1 MTHPHP
7 APALT
12 VVGLLSGTSYDA
24 VDAAVC
30 DLRLAGDELLLHPR
44 GLHSAA
50 FPDELR
56 RAVAACLPPA
66 QTTVAEVCRLDTELG
81 RFFGRVAAEAVDAAA
96 GGRADL
102 VVSHGQT
109 VYHWVEGR
117 RPRGTLQLGNPAW
130 IAEASGLPVVSDVR
144 VRDIARG
151 GQGAPLA
158 STLDALLLL
167 ADEPGGAGGAG
178 GAPRRGALNLGGI
191 ANITVRGRSGEVVA
205 YDLGPA
211 NALIDAAVADGT
223 DGAETMDT
231 DGARAR
237 RGTVDRELLR
247 RLLDEP
253 YYALAAPK
261 STGKELFHGGYLR
274 ERVAAHAAA
283 TGRRPGLD
291 DLVATV
297 TELTAR
303 LAAAACRE
311 HGVGELVVS
320 GGGVRNPA
328 LTARL
333 AELCA
338 PARVSRIED
347 HGLSSQGKEGYLFAL
362 LGFLTVCGLPASV
375 PSATGAHEPAL
386 LGSITP
392 GARPLRLPEPAA
404 KAPVRLRVV

>member
-1 MTHPHP
+1 MTDPHP

-12 VVGLLSGTSYDA
+12 VLGLLSGTSYDA

-30 DLRLAGDELLLHPR
+30 DLRLAGDELHLHPR
-44 GLHSAA
+44 GLHSVP

-56 RAVAACLPPA
+56 RGVAACLPPA
-66 QTTVAEVCRLDTELG
+66 RTTVAEVCRLDTELG
-81 RFFGRVAAEAVDAAA
+81 RFFGRVAAEAVETAA
-96 GGRADL
+96 GGHADL

-117 RPRGTLQLGNPAW
+117 QARGTLQLGNAAW
-130 IAEASGLPVVSDVR
+130 IAEATGLPVVSDVR

-167 ADEPGGAGGAG
+167 GDGPG
-178 GAPRRGALNLGGI
+178 PRRGALNLGGI
-191 ANITVRGRSGEVVA
+191 ANVTVRGGSGEVVA

-211 NALIDAAVADGT
+211 NALIDAAVTDGT

-247 RLLDEP
+247 RLLAEP

-261 STGKELFHGGYLR
+261 STGKELFHGAYLR
-274 ERVAAHAAA
+274 EQVAAHAAS
-283 TGRRPGLD
+283 TGGGAAGRPALD

-297 TELTAR
+297 TELTAE
-303 LAAAACRE
+303 LVAAACRE
-311 HGVGELVVS
+311 YGLEELVVS

-328 LTARL
+328 LMARL

-338 PARVSRIED
+338 PARVSLIED

-375 PSATGAHEPAL
+375 PSATGAREAAP

>member
-1 MTHPHP
+1 MTDPHP

-30 DLRLAGDELLLHPR
+30 DLRLAGDDLLLHPR
-44 GLHSAA
+44 GLHSAP
-50 FPDELR
+50 FPGELR

-66 QTTVAEVCRLDTELG
+66 HTTMAEVCRLDTELG
-81 RFFGRVAAEAVDAAA
+81 RFFGRVAAGAVDTVA

-117 RPRGTLQLGNPAW
+117 RARGTLQLGSAAW
-130 IAEASGLPVVSDVR
+130 IAEATGLPVVSDVR
-144 VRDIARG
+144 TRDIARG

-167 ADEPGGAGGAG
+167 GDGSG
-178 GAPRRGALNLGGI
+178 PRRAALNLGGI
-191 ANITVRGRSGEVVA
+191 ANITVRGGSGGIVA

-223 DGAETMDT
+223 GGAATMDT

-237 RGTVDRELLR
+237 RGTVDRELLG
-247 RLLDEP
+247 RLLAEP

-261 STGKELFHGGYLR
+261 STGKELFHGAYLR
-274 ERVAAHAAA
+274 EQVAAA
-283 TGRRPGLD
+283 GVRPELD

-297 TELTAR
+297 TELTAE
-303 LAAAACRE
+303 LVAAACRE
-311 HGVGELVVS
+311 YRVEELVVS

-328 LTARL
+328 LMARL

-338 PARVSRIED
+338 PARVSPIED

-375 PSATGAHEPAL
+375 PSATGAREAAL

-404 KAPVRLRVV
+404 QAPVRLRVV